1 MKFDMNTDAKEI
13 LNYFSDMKKSGS
25 TWKIMNNHFMNMT
38 FFLKTNTIK
47 KIIQE
52 FDFCFNE
59 NQQNAINNYI
69 NTPSNPGDAFR
80 ITSAQ
85 KRLNFLMQQGLDFDK
100 LNQDQQFLKKA
111 LYEYQDRAFIQMLL
125 DKGAS
130 VCELDKVQKG
140 SLISNTLHRTGRI
153 QKDTIYLLLENG
165 CKPDCDTLYFVDKY
179 FRKNSV
185 RDYYIIDSPSN
196 NSFIKR
202 LFLDTKQDEL
212 LFPNI
217 FSLKQPFKVNMF
229 EYAFYQNKELWN
241 MLLVHHNN
249 LNIDTALERILDKI
263 PDTKSRYD
271 ILKHVVSCDIANLNV
286 DYFLNKDT
294 KLTHDEKMTIR
305 NIFITHQKER
315 LFLSLTSE
323 KAINPVSRL

>member
-130 VCELDKVQKG
+130 VCELDEVQKG

-241 MLLVHHNN
+241 MLLTHHNN
-249 LNIDTALERILDKI
+249 LDIDTSLERILDKI
-263 PDTKSRYD
+263 PNTQNRYD
-271 ILKHVVSCDIANLNV
+271 ILRHIVSCDIANLNV

-294 KLTHDEKMTIR
+294 KLSNEEKMTIR
-305 NIFITHQKER
+305 NIFIKNQKER
-315 LFLSLTSE
+315 IRLSLTS
-323 KAINPVSRL
+323 KKITKPVARL